1 MIVAKSLNYS
11 GSRYVKDENS
21 DIIQVDADLVT
32 LFTCLKGRVRFGA
45 GTTGN
50 NGENIDGQW
59 LTITTNGVAN
69 TESSFTHSMGSVP
82 IGYIVVWQDKAGSL
96 YQGPATGTAWTTTTI
111 SLKCSVATVQFK
123 LFLLQ

>member
-45 GTTGN
+45 GTTGKQ
-50 NGENIDGQW
+50 EVYIKVQRQGQRG
-59 LTITTNGVAN
+59 L
-69 TESSFTHSMGSVP
+69 
-82 IGYIVVWQDKAGSL
+82 
-96 YQGPATGTAWTTTTI
+96 
-111 SLKCSVATVQFK
+111 
-123 LFLLQ
+123 LLQYL